1 MSAPTR
7 TNKSTESAPPTSRV
21 IKAGRVVPNDEATA
35 TETKAPAKTTV
46 RAKTSAAAKTGAAAA
61 VAQSKPELTPA
72 ERAERAARKAA
83 KAARQVDKQARLAAR
98 VQEADDEI
106 AREESRGIALGTQK
120 QWLVASVV
128 GVLIFQIVHSSEHV
142 AQVVYWLFN
151 PTAGPWM
158 STWAMG
164 LTMSLGSVSGGGIPL
179 GMELL
184 HLIGNGIFLAGL
196 LLAARLPERFHNDES
211 RRWLRIATFVQV
223 AHVAEHVLLTT
234 SVAFGGSALGAS
246 TLFGLLTPGTPA
258 AVGYRVLFHLA
269 INLVATY
276 FAMRALLAS
285 RRVQPSLGSRDGRL
299 GYALLVAPIV
309 GLIFLVPVFGAH
321 APNSA
326 AADPSVVVATVNGQG
341 ITSAELTAE
350 MDNIRS
356 QQNADQLGAATPG
369 TEVVAG
375 NGQELTEDQ
384 LRFQTLNR
392 LVQNALIAQSAAEL
406 GIVLTD
412 ADVEARKVQMIS
424 NDFINEQNYENFLTT
439 SNVTEE
445 YADTQIR
452 GVLLEERVH
461 DQLTQGFVAS
471 AEDVQSVFAQQYEG
485 LPRAQHL
492 LTQSEE
498 LAETF
503 RAQAEAG
510 ANFDEMVR
518 NESIDPRAASSNG
531 YMGAVRQGSQ
541 VQEVVDAIGEMQ
553 DGEYRVVRTQFGWH
567 VILRLPV
574 PTQADVEP
582 EIRANLLLAS
592 KASAGQEWLTGIRA
606 AATVS
611 LQPGYG
617 VWDTQ
622 FGAVVDPDAAPAGA
636 TPAG

>member
-7 TNKSTESAPPTSRV
+7 TNQPAESSSPASRV
-21 IKAGRVVPNDEATA
+21 IKAGRVVQNDETTSEATA
-35 TETKAPAKTTV
+35 GLT
-46 RAKTSAAAKTGAAAA
+46 AAAKAIAPATPTAKP
-61 VAQSKPELTPA
+61 KPELTPA
-72 ERAERAARKAA
+72 ERAERKAA
-83 KAARQVDKQARLAAR
+83 KAARQSDKRARLAAR
-98 VQEADDEI
+98 MQEADDEI
-106 AREESRGIALGTQK
+106 AREESTPPAVGTQK
-120 QWLVASVV
+120 QWLVTAVV
-128 GVLIFQIVHSSEHV
+128 GVLIFQVVHSAEHV

-164 LTMSLGSVSGGGIPL
+164 LTMGLGSVSGGGIPL

-184 HLIGNGIFLAGL
+184 HLIGNAIFLAGL

-211 RRWLRIATFVQV
+211 RKWLWIATLLQV
-223 AHVAEHVLLTT
+223 AHVAEHVLLTA
-234 SVAFGGSALGAS
+234 SVALGGSALGLS

-258 AVGYRVLFHLA
+258 AVGYRVLFHLT

-276 FAMRALLAS
+276 FAMRAVLAS
-285 RRVQPSLGSRDGRL
+285 RRVQPSLGNRDGRI
-299 GYALLVAPIV
+299 GYALLVAPVV

-350 MDNIRS
+350 MDAIRS

-369 TEVVAG
+369 TEVVTG
-375 NGQELTEDQ
+375 SGQELTEDQ

-392 LVQNALIAQSAAEL
+392 LVQNTLIAQGAAAL
-406 GIVLTD
+406 GIELTD
-412 ADVEARKVQMIS
+412 ADVEARKAQMIS
-424 NDFINEQNYENFLTT
+424 NDFINEQNYENFLTN
-439 SNVTEE
+439 SNVTEA

-461 DQLTQGFVAS
+461 EQLTQGFVAS
-471 AEDVQSVFAQQYEG
+471 TENVQSVFAEQYEG

-503 RAQAEAG
+503 RAQAENG
-510 ANFDEMVR
+510 ANFDELVR

-541 VQEVVDAIGEMQ
+541 VQEVVDAIGDMQ

-567 VILRLPV
+567 VIRRLPV
-574 PTQADVEP
+574 PTLAEVEP
-582 EIRANLLLAS
+582 EIRANLLLAA
-592 KASAGQEWLTGIRA
+592 KASAGQEWLTEIRS
-606 AATVS
+606 AATVT
-611 LQPGYG
+611 LEPGYG

-622 FGAVVDPDAAPAGA
+622 FGAVVDPDAAPAPAAG
-636 TPAG
+636 TPTG